1 MRLGEGEARATGGGR
16 TTEPLHPACSNCSFV
31 SVMCRD
37 YTPSY
42 FFEELRGLS
51 DASGVDYNLLLRVHM
66 LPELIKVPHA
76 TPPLPVH
83 HQPQSSTCGHSIS
96 TM

>member
-1 MRLGEGEARATGGGR
+1 MARQTDSGGAT
-16 TTEPLHPACSNCSFV
+16 HFV
-31 SVMCRD
+31 LVLVTFLSVVCRD

-66 LPELIKVPHA
+66 LPELIKVPPHLQPS
-76 TPPLPVH
+76 TPVYHSVH
-83 HQPQSSTCGHSIS
+83 TVH
-96 TM
+96 